1 MRTIVMLVM
10 AAFLLGTAVDARAL
24 EASPANPAAGAEVQP
39 EKVEKKVRKK
49 PRRGRQARRTTQQQA
64 APAEEVK

>member
-24 EASPANPAAGAEVQP
+24 EGSPANPAAGAEVQP

-49 PRRGRQARRTTQQQA
+49 PRRGKHTRRAKQQE

>member
-10 AAFLLGTAVDARAL
+10 AAFLLGAAVDARAL
-24 EASPANPAAGAEVQP
+24 EAAPANPAAGAEVQP

-49 PRRGRQARRTTQQQA
+49 PRRSRNARRGKQQEV
-64 APAEEVK
+64 PAEEVK